1 MYEIVFY
8 HSRNG
13 KSEIEEYLDE
23 LGRKAKTSKTDR
35 INRMKI
41 LSYLNALTQ
50 YGTRIGQPIV
60 KHIEGNIWE
69 LRPLNNRIFFFY
81 WRDNKFVLLHH
92 FIKKSQKTPPQELEQ
107 ARVTR
112 SRHLKRRGL
121 PAQQPYWAEYQQAIS
136 VCPTVPSKVTL
147 SAQLRRF

>member
-41 LSYLNALTQ
+41 LSYLN
-50 YGTRIGQPIV
+50 
-60 KHIEGNIWE
+60 
-69 LRPLNNRIFFFY
+69 
-81 WRDNKFVLLHH
+81 
-92 FIKKSQKTPPQELEQ
+92 
-107 ARVTR
+107 
-112 SRHLKRRGL
+112 
-121 PAQQPYWAEYQQAIS
+121 
-136 VCPTVPSKVTL
+136 
-147 SAQLRRF
+147 

>member
-50 YGTRIGQPIV
+50 YGTRIGNQ
-60 KHIEGNIWE
+60 
-69 LRPLNNRIFFFY
+69 
-81 WRDNKFVLLHH
+81 
-92 FIKKSQKTPPQELEQ
+92 
-107 ARVTR
+107 
-112 SRHLKRRGL
+112 
-121 PAQQPYWAEYQQAIS
+121 
-136 VCPTVPSKVTL
+136 
-147 SAQLRRF
+147 